1 MVARESGD
9 HNQKSSM
16 ARETRII
23 ESVPSTLP
31 LTPTIAWLLR
41 DGASVTTPSALVGEL
56 CSRLVAE
63 GMPISGAVLAVASLD
78 PLVAQR
84 RLRWTHADARVVEE
98 LQLHGMVAA
107 GKKAPIRGVGTRF
120 QLSGGNQ
127 RRHWRGRRR
136 QRRNLSGRAE
146 WEGAVHEVEFFSER
160 KSGFEVAELL
170 HLSEVSLAL
179 AAPLQVVIARGVTL
193 TLLQA
198 YLGRRCAERVI
209 NGSVRRGSGEL
220 IEAVV
225 WSSDLR
231 DFTTLSQ
238 TLPWE
243 QVIGALNDCC
253 ARLVGAIHPFGGEVL
268 KFIGDGLL
276 AIFPISP
283 RGAQSACD
291 AALSAVRAARQ
302 GMARLDEERIRAGL
316 PPLPFGVGLHLGA
329 VMYGNIGAPD
339 RLDFTAIGPAVNL
352 ASRIE
357 GLCRSLNC
365 PVLISEAVATRC
377 SPELVTIGNHSVR
390 GVEGP
395 VALFTLP
402 ELARIADGAVP

>member
-1 MVARESGD
+1 M
-9 HNQKSSM
+9 
-16 ARETRII
+16 
-23 ESVPSTLP
+23 
-31 LTPTIAWLLR
+31 TPAIAWLLR
-41 DGASVTTPSALVGEL
+41 DGTSVATPSGLVEEL
-56 CSRLVAE
+56 CRRLVAE
-63 GMPISGAVLAVASLD
+63 GMPISGAVLVIASLD
-78 PLVAQR
+78 PLVAR
-84 RLRWTHADARVVEE
+84 RHLRWTRADGRVVEE
-98 LQLHGMVAA
+98 LRLHSRVVA
-107 GKKAPIRGVGTRF
+107 GKRASLRGVGTRF
-120 QLSGGNQ
+120 QLSGANQ
-127 RRHWRGRRR
+127 RRHGRRR
-136 QRRNLSGRAE
+136 QGHRRNLSGRTE
-146 WEGAVHEVEFFSER
+146 WAGAVHEIEFFCELST
-160 KSGFEVAELL
+160 GFEVAELL
-170 HLSEVSLAL
+170 HLSEVCLAL
-179 AAPLQVVIARGVTL
+179 AAPLEVVIARGVTL

-198 YLGRRCAERVI
+198 YLGRRCAARVI

-231 DFTTLSQ
+231 DFTALSQ
-238 TLPWE
+238 ALPWE

-253 ARLVGAIHPFGGEVL
+253 ARLVSAIHPFGGEVL

-283 RGAQSACD
+283 RGAQSASD

-302 GMARLDEERIRAGL
+302 GMAQLDEERISAGL
-316 PPLPFGVGLHLGA
+316 PPLAFGVGLHLGA

-339 RLDFTAIGPAVNL
+339 RLDFTAIGPAVNM

-377 SPELVTIGNHSVR
+377 SQELARIGNHSVR
-390 GVEGP
+390 GVEGS

-402 ELARIADGAVP
+402 ELAPTPTKS

>member
-1 MVARESGD
+1 M
-9 HNQKSSM
+9 
-16 ARETRII
+16 
-23 ESVPSTLP
+23 
-31 LTPTIAWLLR
+31 TPAIAWLLR
-41 DGASVTTPSALVGEL
+41 DGVSAATPSALVEEL
-56 CSRLVAE
+56 CRRLVAE
-63 GMPISGAVLAVASLD
+63 GMPVSGAVLVVASLD
-78 PLVAQR
+78 PLVAR
-84 RLRWTHADARVVEE
+84 RHLRWTRADGRVVEE
-98 LQLHGMVAA
+98 LRLHSRVVA
-107 GKKAPIRGVGTRF
+107 GKRAPLRGVGTRF
-120 QLSGGNQ
+120 QLSSANE
-127 RRHWRGRRR
+127 RRHGRRR
-136 QRRNLSGRAE
+136 QGRRRNLSGRTE
-146 WEGAVHEVEFFSER
+146 WEGAVHEIEFFCER
-160 KSGFEVAELL
+160 STGFEVTELL
-170 HLSEVSLAL
+170 HLSEVCLVL
-179 AAPLQVVIARGVTL
+179 AAPLEVVIARGVTL

-198 YLGRRCAERVI
+198 YLGRRCAARVI

-231 DFTTLSQ
+231 DFTALSQ
-238 TLPWE
+238 ALPWE
-243 QVIGALNDCC
+243 QVIAALNDYC
-253 ARLVGAIHPFGGEVL
+253 ARLVSAIHPFGGEVL

-283 RGAQSACD
+283 RGAQSASD

-302 GMARLDEERIRAGL
+302 GMAQLDEERIGAGL

-339 RLDFTAIGPAVNL
+339 RLDFTAIGPAVNM

-377 SPELVTIGNHSVR
+377 SRELVRIGNHSLR
-390 GVEGP
+390 GDEGS

-402 ELARIADGAVP
+402 ELAPTPTES

>member
-1 MVARESGD
+1 
-9 HNQKSSM
+9 M
-16 ARETRII
+16 ARETLIA
-23 ESVPSTLP
+23 ESIPTTLP
-31 LTPTIAWLLR
+31 MTPAIVWLLR
-41 DGASVTTPSALVGEL
+41 EGAAAATPSALLGEL
-56 CSRLVAE
+56 CRLLVEE
-63 GMPISGAVLAVASLD
+63 GMPISGAVLVVASLD
-78 PLVAQR
+78 PLVARR
-84 RLRWTHADARVVEE
+84 RLRWTRTDGRVVEE
-98 LQLHGMVAA
+98 LRLHGMMGA
-107 GKKAPIRGVGTRF
+107 GKKEPIGGVGTRF
-120 QLSGGNQ
+120 HLSGTNQ
-127 RRHWRGRRR
+127 RQHSRRR
-136 QRRNLSGRAE
+136 PKQRRNLSGRTD
-146 WEGAVHEVEFFSER
+146 WEGAVHEIEFFCER
-160 KSGFEVAELL
+160 STGFEVADLL
-170 HLSEVSLAL
+170 RLSEVCVAL
-179 AAPLQVVIARGVTL
+179 TAPLQVVIARGVTL

-243 QVIGALNDCC
+243 QVITALNDCC
-253 ARLVGAIHPFGGEVL
+253 ARLVGAIHPLGGEVL

-276 AIFPISP
+276 AIFPLSP
-283 RGAQSACD
+283 RGALSACD

-302 GMARLDEERIRAGL
+302 GMVQLDQERTAAGL
-316 PPLPFGVGLHLGA
+316 PPLPFGVGLHLGS

-339 RLDFTAIGPAVNL
+339 RLDFTAIGPAVNV

-365 PVLISEAVATRC
+365 PVLISEAVAARC
-377 SPELVTIGNHSVR
+377 SKELVSIGNHPVR
-390 GVEGP
+390 GVEGS

-402 ELARIADGAVP
+402 ELASGVDRPSP

>member
-1 MVARESGD
+1 
-9 HNQKSSM
+9 M
-16 ARETRII
+16 ARETRIV
-23 ESVPSTLP
+23 ESVPSALP
-31 LTPTIAWLLR
+31 MTVAIEWLLR
-41 DGASVTTPSALVGEL
+41 EGTTAVTPSVLIGEL
-56 CSRLVAE
+56 CARLVAE
-63 GMPISGAVLAVASLD
+63 GMPISGAELVIDSLD
-78 PLVAQR
+78 PLVARR
-84 RLRWTHADARVVEE
+84 RLRWTRADGRVVEE
-98 LQLHGMVAA
+98 LQLHGMAAA
-107 GKKAPIRGVGTRF
+107 GRKPPIRGVRTRF
-120 QLSGGNQ
+120 QLSGDNQ
-127 RRHWRGRRR
+127 RRHWRRRR
-136 QRRNLSGRAE
+136 KPRRGLSDHAE
-146 WEGAVHEVEFFSER
+146 LEGAVHEVEFFSER
-160 KSGFEVAELL
+160 KDGFDVAELFR
-170 HLSEVSLAL
+170 LSEVCLAL

-193 TLLQA
+193 ALLQA
-198 YLGRRCAERVI
+198 YLGRRCAERVV
-209 NGSVRRGSGEL
+209 NGSVRRGTGEL

-231 DFTTLSQ
+231 DFTGLSQ

-291 AALSAVRAARQ
+291 AALSAVRAARS
-302 GMARLDEERIRAGL
+302 GMAVLDEERVRAGL
-316 PPLPFGVGLHLGA
+316 PPLPFGVGLHLGT

-357 GLCRSLNC
+357 GLCRSLGC
-365 PVLISEAVATRC
+365 PVLASEAVAARC
-377 SPELVTIGNHSVR
+377 SQKLVGIGNHQVR
-390 GVEGP
+390 GVEEP

-402 ELARIADGAVP
+402 ELHPSPASY

>member
-1 MVARESGD
+1 
-9 HNQKSSM
+9 
-16 ARETRII
+16 
-23 ESVPSTLP
+23 
-31 LTPTIAWLLR
+31 
-41 DGASVTTPSALVGEL
+41 
-56 CSRLVAE
+56 
-63 GMPISGAVLAVASLD
+63 MPIAGAVLVVASLD
-78 PLVAQR
+78 PLVARR
-84 RLRWTHADARVVEE
+84 RLRWTRADGRVVEE
-98 LQLHGMVAA
+98 LQLHGMAAA
-107 GKKAPIRGVGTRF
+107 GKRAAIAGVGTRF

-127 RRHWRGRRR
+127 RRHWRQRRR

-160 KSGFEVAELL
+160 QAGFEVAELL
-170 HLSEVSLAL
+170 HLSEVCFAL

-193 TLLQA
+193 ALLQA

-231 DFTTLSQ
+231 DFSALAQ
-238 TLPWE
+238 ALPWE
-243 QVIGALNDCC
+243 QVIGSLNDCC

-283 RGAQSACD
+283 RGARSACD
-291 AALSAVRAARQ
+291 AALSAVCAARQ
-302 GMARLDEERIRAGL
+302 GMARLDEERVHAGL
-316 PPLPFGVGLHLGA
+316 PALPFGVGLHLGA

-357 GLCRSLNC
+357 GLCRSLDC
-365 PVLISEAVATRC
+365 PVLISEAVAAQC
-377 SPELVTIGNHSVR
+377 SQELVRIGNHPVR
-390 GVEGP
+390 GVDGP

-402 ELARIADGAVP
+402 ELARSASGAVHE